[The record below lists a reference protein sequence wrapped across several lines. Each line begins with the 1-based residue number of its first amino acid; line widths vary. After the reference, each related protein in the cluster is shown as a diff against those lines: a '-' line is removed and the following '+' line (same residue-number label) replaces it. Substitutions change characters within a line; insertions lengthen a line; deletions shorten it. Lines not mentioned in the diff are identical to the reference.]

1 LRPLIVVIVDWIL
14 NSSAFVPLNSR
25 ARPQD
30 RIPSLDGLRAIS
42 IVMVLF
48 GHLAGTRGFP
58 VSYAI
63 GNRLGLA
70 EVGVHVFF
78 VISGYLITRL
88 LLEELERHG
97 RISLQSFYIRR
108 TLRIFPPY
116 YLFLGV
122 LLVLSAV
129 GLIVL
134 GSSDLPRALTYTSN
148 YDEHRTWFVG
158 HTWSLSVEE
167 QFYLMWPLLLVASG
181 RRRAIV
187 IAAIVVVLAP
197 IVRIVSWEWLGLSGD
212 AIGSRFETVADA
224 IAIGCLLA
232 ATRTWLHQQPL
243 YMRALSSPWFALVP
257 LVGIAAQTLHDHPVA
272 DFLVGVSVINVA
284 AALTID
290 WCVTYASGRVGRVMN
305 ATPLVVI
312 GTLSYSL
319 YLWQQLFLNR
329 SASNAMSAFPLNIV
343 LVSAA
348 AAASYLL
355 VERPA
360 LNLRRRIE
368 AWRRRPAPAP
378 AAPILAPAPLRDG
391 QVVPDR
397 AS

>member
-1 LRPLIVVIVDWIL
+1 
-14 NSSAFVPLNSR
+14 
-25 ARPQD
+25 
-30 RIPSLDGLRAIS
+30 
-42 IVMVLF
+42 MVLF

-58 VSYAI
+58 VSAAI

-88 LLEELERHG
+88 LLEELDRNG
-97 RISLQSFYIRR
+97 RISMQSFYIRR

-116 YLFLGV
+116 YTFLGV
-122 LLVLSAV
+122 LFVLWAV

-134 GSSDLPRALTYTSN
+134 GPSDLPRALTYTSN
-148 YDEHRTWFVG
+148 YDEQRSWFVG

-181 RRRAIV
+181 RRRAIA
-187 IAAIVVVLAP
+187 IAALVVVLAP
-197 IVRIVSWEWLGLSGD
+197 IVRIVSWEWLRLSGD
-212 AIGSRFETVADA
+212 AIGNRFETVADA
-224 IAIGCLLA
+224 IAIGCVLA
-232 ATRTWLHQQPL
+232 ASRAWLHRQPL
-243 YMRALSSPWFALVP
+243 YMRGLSSPWFALVP
-257 LVGIAAQTLHDHPVA
+257 LAGIAAQTLHDHPVA
-272 DFLVGVSVINVA
+272 DFLVGVSVINLA

-290 WCVTYASGRVGRVMN
+290 WCVTFATGRVGRLMN
-305 ATPLVVI
+305 ARPLVVI

-329 SASNAMSAFPLNIV
+329 SASNAVSTFPLNIV
-343 LVSAA
+343 LVGAA
-348 AAASYLL
+348 AASSYLL

-368 AWRRRPAPAP
+368 AWRRRPAQPP
-378 AAPILAPAPLRDG
+378 AAPIMAPAALPDA
-391 QVVPDR
+391 QAVPDR
-397 AS
+397 AL